1 MTPEERAEVLVTA
14 RLLRAAG
21 AVQWLAIGLT
31 IVAAVL
37 LNVIA
42 TALGAVALFYAFRV
56 AFDARLFEDVATERL
71 TTSELDSALATLRK
85 GKGTRPWSDRCAGAR
100 RLVLLLAVTTAGEL
114 IVVVLGVR
122 TLLSIP

>member
-31 IVAAVL
+31 VVAAMLRDVTAA
-37 LNVIA
+37 VI
-42 TALGAVALFYAFRV
+42 GAVALFYAFRV

-85 GKGTRPWSDRCAGAR
+85 GKGDRPWSDRCAGAR
-100 RLVLLLAVTTAGEL
+100 RLVLLLAVTTIGEL
-114 IVVVLGVR
+114 IVIAFGVR
-122 TLLSIP
+122 SFLGIP

>member
-21 AVQWLAIGLT
+21 AVQWLAIGMT
-31 IVAAVL
+31 VVAAML
-37 LNVIA
+37 QNVTA

-71 TTSELDSALATLRK
+71 TTTELDSGLASLRK
-85 GKGTRPWSDRCAGAR
+85 GKGDRPWSDRCAGAR
-100 RLVLLLAVTTAGEL
+100 RLVLLMAVTTIGEL
-114 IVVVLGVR
+114 LVLVLGVR
-122 TLLSIP
+122 SFITIP